1 MPPEVSSRLQHSLTA
16 LGVRL
21 LLSSRLQ
28 QLTAS
33 ANGICAQLEDERRV
47 EANVVIAATGLSPEV
62 SLAQAA
68 GVETRRGIVV
78 NTALQTS
85 NPQIYALGDCA
96 EINGRVLP
104 FLQPAQLS
112 AITLAKNL
120 LGNSA
125 QLALP
130 AMLVKV
136 KTPLMPLHLA
146 GETARRDLNWQI
158 TTHPQGMVAKGLDA
172 DEKLRAFVVSEER
185 MKEAF
190 ALLKALAL

>member
-1 MPPEVSSRLQHSLTA
+1 M
-16 LGVRL
+16 GVHL

-28 QLTAS
+28 HLTAS
-33 ANGICAQLEDERRV
+33 TNGICAQLDDERCV
-47 EANVVIAATGLSPEV
+47 EADVVIAATGLSPEV
-62 SLAQAA
+62 SLAHAA

-78 NTALQTS
+78 NAALQTS

-120 LGNSA
+120 LGNNA

-158 TTHPQGMVAKGLDA
+158 TTHPQGMVAKGFDA